1 MWRGGKMTVVRVVLK
16 APEKDGWVLVRQKGS
31 HAIYQKNGKTCPVP
45 IHKGDIPKGT
55 LSNIVKITGIKL

>member
-1 MWRGGKMTVVRVVLK
+1 MTVVRVVLK
-16 APEKDGWVLVRQKGS
+16 ALEKDGWVLIRQKGT

-55 LSNIVKITGIKL
+55 LLNIVKITGIKL